1 MTASA
6 RDLDL
11 RQHHGVET
19 PEHVDVQFELAGV
32 GSRLAAVLLDLLL
45 LSIGLW
51 ALWIGGGAI
60 VGGLVSSRGMA
71 RSWLSAAMILLTFCF
86 LWGYFTL
93 FEALNGGRTPGKQAL
108 GIRVVMDTGRSITAP
123 AAVVRNLIRFIDC
136 YFPIPF
142 APALLSMFLH
152 PSNKRPGDMAAGTIV
167 VRDHPTDWTLGAQV
181 GAAEE
186 TAAEPLETGPP
197 DLSEEEF
204 RLLDRFLGRIN
215 DLTPE
220 VQVRIT
226 TDLVRRFE
234 QRIPR
239 RSGDLQGYLVTVFAE
254 EQRKRRSRF
263 APRAKAGAAGR
274 ITVPA
279 ERFVAKKREGWET
292 FRTTALRMERSG
304 VAALAPGEIPAFAAQ
319 YREVAADLARART
332 YQVDP
337 RVFAYWER
345 VVTAGHNALYRARG
359 KDRTPLPHY
368 ILRDF
373 PAAVVQ
379 SWRYVVLAFLLFSV
393 PAVVGYVMIRERPA
407 LAEELLSPVM
417 VARAEAAVENQTEGR
432 GYAETSREDR
442 PPMAAWIITNNISVS
457 FGTFVGGLTGGLLT
471 AWLLFTNGMMLG
483 LVLGLFQNYQALK
496 YLLTFVLGHGVL
508 ELTAIFISAGAG
520 FRLAKA
526 MIAPGD
532 RTRKD
537 ALVVEGRIAARMIG
551 AVVTLLLIAGT
562 IEGLLSTSSAPA
574 IWKYGVSA
582 ATAVLLALYLAN
594 GYGYLNPAALTA
606 PTPPGHPPADQRSRR
621 L

>member
-6 RDLDL
+6 RDLDI
-11 RQHHGVET
+11 RQHHGIET
-19 PEHVDVQFELAGV
+19 PEHVDVQLELAGV
-32 GSRLAAVLLDLLL
+32 GSRLAAGLLDLVLL
-45 LSIGLW
+45 ILGLL
-51 ALWIGGGAI
+51 ALWIGGGA
-60 VGGLVSSRGMA
+60 VLGSLFTAPGMA
-71 RSWLSAAMILLTFCF
+71 RSWLSAAMIILTFCF
-86 LWGYFTL
+86 TWGYFTL

-108 GIRVVMDTGRSITAP
+108 GIRVVMDTGRSITQA
-123 AAVVRNLIRFIDC
+123 AAVVRNLGRFVDC

-167 VRDHPTDWTLGAQV
+167 VSDHPTDWSLGAPV
-181 GAAEE
+181 PAV
-186 TAAEPLETGPP
+186 TDAEPIETGPP
-197 DLSEEEF
+197 ELSEEEF
-204 RLLDRFLGRIN
+204 RLLDRFLSRIN

-220 VQVRIT
+220 VQIRIT

-234 QRIPR
+234 PRIPR
-239 RSGDLQGYLVTVFAE
+239 RNADLQGYLATVFAE
-254 EQRKRRSRF
+254 EQRRRRSRF

-279 ERFVAKKREGWET
+279 ERFVQKKRDGWET
-292 FRTTALRMERSG
+292 FRATALRMERAG
-304 VAALAPGEIPAFAAQ
+304 IGALAPGEIPAFAAE

-337 RVFAYWER
+337 RVIAYLER

-359 KDRTPLPHY
+359 KERTPLPHY

-379 SWRYVVLAFLLFSV
+379 SWRYVLLAFLLFAI
-393 PAVVGYVMIRERPA
+393 PAAVGYVMIREQPA
-407 LAEELLSPVM
+407 LAEDLLSPGM
-417 VARAEAAVENQTEGR
+417 VARAEAAAENQVEGR
-432 GYAETSREDR
+432 GYAETGKEDR
-442 PPMAAWIITNNISVS
+442 PQTAAWIITNNITVS
-457 FGTFVGGLTGGLLT
+457 FGTFVGGVTGGLLT

-483 LVLGLFQNYQALK
+483 FVLGLFQNYHAMT

-526 MIAPGD
+526 IIAPGD

-537 ALVVEGRIAARMIG
+537 ALVLEGRIAVRMVG
-551 AVVTLLLIAGT
+551 VVVTLRAISGT
-562 IEGLLSTSSAPA
+562 IEGLLSTSDAPA
-574 IWKYGVSA
+574 IWKYGISA
-582 ATAVLLALYLAN
+582 TTVVFLALYLAS
-594 GYGYLNPAALTA
+594 GWVHLKTPAAA
-606 PTPPGHPPADQRSRR
+606 
-621 L
+621 

>member
-1 MTASA
+1 MPPSA

-32 GSRLAAVLLDLLL
+32 GSRVAAGLLDLLL
-45 LSIGLW
+45 LLVGLFV
-51 ALWIGGGAI
+51 LGIGGSALI
-60 VGGLVSSRGMA
+60 GGLFSPRGMA
-71 RSWLSAAMILLTFCF
+71 QSWFAAAMILLTFCF

-108 GIRVVMDTGRSITAP
+108 GIRVVMDTGRPITP
-123 AAVVRNLIRFIDC
+123 AAALIRNLVRFVDS
-136 YFPIPF
+136 YVPALF
-142 APALLSMFLH
+142 APAVLSMFLH
-152 PSNKRPGDMAAGTIV
+152 RSNKRPGDMAAGTIV
-167 VRDHPTDWTLGAQV
+167 VRDHPTEWTLGAQ
-181 GAAEE
+181 APAEDL
-186 TAAEPLETGPP
+186 AEPIETGPP

-204 RLLDRFLGRIN
+204 RLLDRFLGRLN

-239 RSGDLQGYLVTVFAE
+239 RTADNQAYLVTVFAE

-279 ERFVAKKREGWET
+279 ERFVQKKREAWEK
-292 FRTTALRMERSG
+292 FRATALVMERSG
-304 VAALAPGEIPAFAAQ
+304 IGGLAPGEIPAFAAQ

-337 RVFAYWER
+337 RVIAYLER
-345 VVTAGHNALYRARG
+345 VVTAGHNALYQARG
-359 KDRTPLPHY
+359 TARTPVLHY

-379 SWRYVVLAFLLFSV
+379 SWRYVLLAFLLTAV
-393 PAVVGYVMIRERPA
+393 PAFVGYMMIRERPA
-407 LAEELLSPVM
+407 LAEELLPPLM
-417 VARAEAAVENQTEGR
+417 IARAEAAAENQAEGR
-432 GYAETSREDR
+432 GYAETEKQYR
-442 PPMAAWIITNNISVS
+442 PQVAALIISNNITVS
-457 FGTFVGGLTGGLLT
+457 FGTFVGGITFGLLT
-471 AWLLFTNGMMLG
+471 AWLLYTNGMMLG
-483 LVLGLFQNYQALK
+483 LVVGLFQNYHALP
-496 YLLTFVLGHGVL
+496 YLLTFILGHGVL

-526 MIAPGD
+526 LIAPED
-532 RTRKD
+532 RTRRD

-551 AVVTLLLIAGT
+551 AVVTLLAIAGT
-562 IEGLLSTSSAPA
+562 IEGLLSTSDAAPV
-574 IWKYGVSA
+574 WKYGVSA
-582 ATAVLLALYLAN
+582 TTAVFLILYLLN
-594 GYGYLNPAALTA
+594 G
-606 PTPPGHPPADQRSRR
+606 RSELRR
-621 L
+621 ATG

>member
-1 MTASA
+1 MAASA

-32 GSRLAAVLLDLLL
+32 GSRMAAGLLDLLFLVLAL
-45 LSIGLW
+45 LVLG
-51 ALWIGGGAI
+51 IGGGAI
-60 VGGLVSSRGMA
+60 GDTLASGSMA
-71 RSWLSAAMILLTFCF
+71 RSWLSAVMILLTFCF
-86 LWGYFTL
+86 VWGYFTL

-108 GIRVVMDTGRSITAP
+108 GIRVVMDTGRSITP
-123 AAVVRNLIRFIDC
+123 QAAVVRNLVRFIDC
-136 YFPIPF
+136 YVPIPV

-152 PSNKRPGDMAAGTIV
+152 SSNKRPGDMAAGTIV
-167 VRDHPTDWTLGAQV
+167 VRDHPTDWSLGATLPV
-181 GAAEE
+181 AEE
-186 TAAEPLETGPP
+186 TVAEPLEAGPP
-197 DLSEEEF
+197 ELAEEEF
-204 RLLDRFLGRIN
+204 RLLDRFLARIN

-234 QRIPR
+234 PRIPR
-239 RSGDLQGYLVTVFAE
+239 RTGDMQAYLVAVFAD

-274 ITVPA
+274 ITIPA
-279 ERFVAKKREGWET
+279 ERFVQKKRNAWEA

-304 VAALAPGEIPAFAAQ
+304 VGALAPGEIPAFAAQ

-337 RVFAYWER
+337 RVITYLER

-379 SWRYVVLAFLLFSV
+379 SWRYVLLAFLLFSV
-393 PAVVGYVMIRERPA
+393 PAGIGYVMIRERPE
-407 LAEELLSPVM
+407 LGEELMPGM
-417 VARAEAAVENQTEGR
+417 VARAEAAAENLTEGR
-432 GYAETSREDR
+432 GYAETSKEDR
-442 PPMAAWIITNNISVS
+442 PEMAAFIIQNNIGVS
-457 FGTFVGGLTGGLLT
+457 FVAFVGGVTGGLLT
-471 AWLLFTNGMMLG
+471 AWLLYTNGMMLG
-483 LVLGLFQNYQALK
+483 LGLGLFQNYHAAR
-496 YLLTFVLGHGVL
+496 YLLAFVLGHGVL

-537 ALVVEGRIAARMIG
+537 ALVLEGRIAARMIG
-551 AVVTLLLIAGT
+551 AVVTLLAIAGT
-562 IEGLLSTSSAPA
+562 IEGLLSASAAAP

-582 ATAVLLALYLAN
+582 ATAVLLVLYFAN
-594 GYGYLNPAALTA
+594 GHAYLNSAR
-606 PTPPGHPPADQRSRR
+606 PPAGSSSG
-621 L
+621 

>member
-1 MTASA
+1 MAPSA

-32 GSRLAAVLLDLLL
+32 GSRLAAGLLDLLL
-45 LSIGLW
+45 LSIGLF
-51 ALWIGGGAI
+51 ALWISVEAI
-60 VGGLVSSRGMA
+60 VGSLVASRGMA

-108 GIRVVMDTGRSITAP
+108 GIRVVMDTGRSITP
-123 AAVVRNLIRFIDC
+123 TAAVIRNLVRFIDC

-167 VRDHPTDWTLGAQV
+167 VRDHPTDWTLGAPV
-181 GAAEE
+181 PGAE
-186 TAAEPLETGPP
+186 
-197 DLSEEEF
+197 D
-204 RLLDRFLGRIN
+204 
-215 DLTPE
+215 
-220 VQVRIT
+220 
-226 TDLVRRFE
+226 
-234 QRIPR
+234 
-239 RSGDLQGYLVTVFAE
+239 
-254 EQRKRRSRF
+254 
-263 APRAKAGAAGR
+263 
-274 ITVPA
+274 TVPA
-279 ERFVAKKREGWET
+279 ERFVQKKRQGWET

-337 RVFAYWER
+337 RVIAYLER

-359 KDRTPLPHY
+359 KDRTPVSHY

-379 SWRYVVLAFLLFSV
+379 SWRFVVLAFLLFAV

-417 VARAEAAVENQTEGR
+417 VARAEAAAEHQAEGR

-442 PPMAAWIITNNISVS
+442 PPMAAWIITNNITVS

-483 LVLGLFQNYQALK
+483 LVLGLFRNYQAMN

-551 AVVTLLLIAGT
+551 AVVTLLVIAGT
-562 IEGLLSTSSAPA
+562 IEGLLSASAAPA
-574 IWKYGVSA
+574 MWKYAVSA

-594 GYGYLNPAALTA
+594 GYAYLNFA
-606 PTPPGHPPADQRSRR
+606 
-621 L
+621 

>member
-1 MTASA
+1 MAASA

-19 PEHVDVQFELAGV
+19 PEHVEVQFELAGV
-32 GSRLAAVLLDLLL
+32 GSRMAAGLLDVLFLVLALLVVV
-45 LSIGLW
+45 
-51 ALWIGGGAI
+51 IGGGAI
-60 VGGLVSSRGMA
+60 GDTLASGSVA
-71 RSWLSAAMILLTFCF
+71 RSWLSAVMILLSFCF
-86 LWGYFTL
+86 VWGYFTL

-108 GIRVVMDTGRSITAP
+108 GIRVVMDTGRSITP
-123 AAVVRNLIRFIDC
+123 QAAVVRNLVRFIDC
-136 YFPIPF
+136 YAPIPV

-167 VRDHPTDWTLGAQV
+167 VRDHPTDWSLGATLPV
-181 GAAEE
+181 AEE
-186 TAAEPLETGPP
+186 TVAEPIEAGPP
-197 DLSEEEF
+197 ELAEEEF

-234 QRIPR
+234 PRIPR
-239 RSGDLQGYLVTVFAE
+239 RTGDLQAYLVAVFAD

-274 ITVPA
+274 ITIPA
-279 ERFVAKKREGWET
+279 ERFVQKKRNAWEA

-304 VAALAPGEIPAFAAQ
+304 VGALAPGEIPAFAAQ

-337 RVFAYWER
+337 RVITYLER
-345 VVTAGHNALYRARG
+345 VVTAGHNALYRTSG

-368 ILRDF
+368 LLRDF

-379 SWRYVVLAFLLFSV
+379 SWRYVLLAFLLFSV
-393 PAVVGYVMIRERPA
+393 PAGIGYVMIRERPE
-407 LAEELLSPVM
+407 LGEELMPGM
-417 VARAEAAVENQTEGR
+417 VARAEAAAENLTEGR
-432 GYAETSREDR
+432 GYAETSKENR
-442 PPMAAWIITNNISVS
+442 PEMAAFIIQNNIGIS
-457 FGTFVGGLTGGLLT
+457 FVAFVGGVTGGLLT
-471 AWLLFTNGMMLG
+471 AWLLYTNGLMLG
-483 LVLGLFQNYQALK
+483 LALGLFQNYDAAR
-496 YLLTFVLGHGVL
+496 YLLTFILGHGIL

-537 ALVVEGRIAARMIG
+537 ALVLEGRIAAGMIG
-551 AVVTLLLIAGT
+551 AVVTLLAIAGT
-562 IEGLLSTSSAPA
+562 IEGLLSASAAAP

-582 ATAVLLALYLAN
+582 ATAVLLVLYFTN
-594 GYGYLNPAALTA
+594 GYAYLNSAGGPAESSF
-606 PTPPGHPPADQRSRR
+606 R
-621 L
+621 

>member
-1 MTASA
+1 MPPSA

-32 GSRLAAVLLDLLL
+32 GSRVAAGLLDFML
-45 LSIGLW
+45 LSLGLFAIVVGGN
-51 ALWIGGGAI
+51 AL
-60 VGGLVSSRGMA
+60 VGGLFSPRDMA
-71 RSWLSAAMILLTFCF
+71 QSWFAAVMILLTFCF

-108 GIRVVMDTGRSITAP
+108 GIRVVMDTGRSITP
-123 AAVVRNLIRFIDC
+123 AAALIRNLVRFVDC
-136 YFPIPF
+136 YFPALF
-142 APALLSMFLH
+142 APAVISMFLH

-167 VRDHPTDWTLGAQV
+167 VRDHPTDWTLGA
-181 GAAEE
+181 AALAPADEL
-186 TAAEPLETGPP
+186 AEPLETGPP
-197 DLSEEEF
+197 DLSEDEF
-204 RLLDRFLGRIN
+204 RLLDRFLGRLN

-220 VQVRIT
+220 VQVRMT

-234 QRIPR
+234 PRIPR
-239 RSGDLQGYLVTVFAE
+239 RTADNQAYLVQVFAD

-279 ERFVAKKREGWET
+279 ERFVQKKREAWEK
-292 FRTTALRMERSG
+292 FRATALFMERSG
-304 VAALAPGEIPAFAAQ
+304 IGGLAPGEIPAFAAQ

-337 RVFAYWER
+337 RVIAYLER

-359 KDRTPLPHY
+359 TERTPVLHY

-379 SWRYVVLAFLLFSV
+379 SWRYVVLAFLLTTV
-393 PAVVGYVMIRERPA
+393 PAVVGYLMIRERPA
-407 LAEELLSPVM
+407 LAEELLPPVM
-417 VARAEAAVENQTEGR
+417 IARAEAAAENQAEGR
-432 GYAETSREDR
+432 GYAETEKEYR
-442 PPMAAWIITNNISVS
+442 PQVAALIISNNITVS
-457 FGTFVGGLTGGLLT
+457 FGTFVGGITGGLLT

-483 LVLGLFQNYQALK
+483 LVVGLFQNYHALP
-496 YLLTFVLGHGVL
+496 YLLTFILGHGVL

-532 RTRKD
+532 RTRRD

-551 AVVTLLLIAGT
+551 AVVTLLAIAGT
-562 IEGLLSTSSAPA
+562 IEGLLSTSDAA
-574 IWKYGVSA
+574 AVWKCGVSA
-582 ATAVLLALYLAN
+582 ATAVFLVLYLGN
-594 GYGYLNPAALTA
+594 GYRALTA
-606 PTPPGHPPADQRSRR
+606 AR
-621 L
+621 